1 MCKPSAGCCPG
12 HTSSGSSGLLAVLGA
27 SAVIIVTGYVVAE
40 AIAELFPVIVASAVA
55 LTLVL
60 TPFIIRNPPRR
71 YAHISHPGAFLE
83 TERGQAQLAIR
94 QRNRAWNRQARA
106 LRPAR
111 QARALP
117 ASPAQRPAIPAP
129 APPVLPGYITGT
141 VLPDT
146 VPVPVI
152 TSARHGRITGARP

>member
-83 TERGQAQLAIR
+83 TELAQAQLAIR
-94 QRNRAWNRQARA
+94 ARNQEWNRRARA
-106 LRPAR
+106 LRAASQP
-111 QARALP
+111 RALHT
-117 ASPAQRPAIPAP
+117 SPAQRPAIPAP
-129 APPVLPGYITGT
+129 APPAPGYITG
-141 VLPDT
+141 VVVPDA
-146 VPVPVI
+146 VPVI
-152 TSARHGRITGARP
+152 TDAPARHGLLRGRP